1 MENNKNENV
10 AKLVGKLVTIKKI
23 WSSDDQQI
31 FEGLLQIVRDSG
43 IVDLIP
49 LLFANKD
56 VKVDSFISIVGQF
69 RSRDVSKPDGR
80 LKVQLYVYVK
90 ELDIIDSCLYKNDIE
105 MTGYVCKKPTL
116 RNTPSGKQIADLL
129 IACNYSKDKTA
140 YIPVIT
146 WGREARKSGR
156 YSVGTKVKLDGRI
169 QSRKY
174 TKQINDNNDV
184 EEFVAYELSA
194 NHIDMLD
201 ESI

>member
-1 MENNKNENV
+1 MELVKYENNE
-10 AKLVGKLVTIKKI
+10 LVVSQDLITILKDFKKKKVEI
-23 WSSDDQQI
+23 ELQEKQLREELLEAMEKYGILNWSSEDQTI
-31 FEGLLQIVRDSG
+31 YEGLLQIVRDSG

-90 ELDIIDSCLYKNDIE
+90 ELNVIDSCLYSNDIE
-105 MTGYVCKKPTL
+105 ITGYVCKKPTL

-129 IACNYSKDKTA
+129 IACNYNKDKTA

-146 WGREARKSGR
+146 WGREARKSGK

-169 QSRKY
+169 
-174 TKQINDNNDV
+174 
-184 EEFVAYELSA
+184 
-194 NHIDMLD
+194 
-201 ESI
+201 

>member
-43 IVDLIP
+43 MVDLIP

-56 VKVDSFISIVGQF
+56 VKVDSFISIIGQF

>member
-129 IACNYSKDKTA
+129 IECNYSKDKTA

>member
-1 MENNKNENV
+1 MENIKNENV
-10 AKLVGKLVTIKKI
+10 AALKGKLVTIKKI
-23 WSSDDQQI
+23 WSSEDQTI
-31 FEGLLQIVRDSG
+31 YEGLLQIVRDSG

-49 LLFANKD
+49 ILFSNIE
-56 VKVDSFISIVGQF
+56 VEVNSFVSIIGQF
-69 RSRDVSKPDGR
+69 RSRDVTKNDGR

-90 ELDIIDSCLYKNDIE
+90 QLTILETNLYSNDIE
-105 MTGYVCKKPTL
+105 MTGYICKQPSL

-140 YIPVIT
+140 YIPVIA
-146 WGREARKSGR
+146 WGREARKGGK
-156 YSVGTKVKLDGRI
+156 YKVGTQVKLDGRI

-174 TKQINDNNDV
+174 TKQVNECI

>member
-1 MENNKNENV
+1 MENIKNENV

>member
-1 MENNKNENV
+1 
-10 AKLVGKLVTIKKI
+10 
-23 WSSDDQQI
+23 
-31 FEGLLQIVRDSG
+31 
-43 IVDLIP
+43 
-49 LLFANKD
+49 
-56 VKVDSFISIVGQF
+56 
-69 RSRDVSKPDGR
+69 
-80 LKVQLYVYVK
+80 
-90 ELDIIDSCLYKNDIE
+90 

-129 IACNYSKDKTA
+129 IACNYSKDKSA

>member
-1 MENNKNENV
+1 MENIKNQNV
-10 AKLVGKLVTIKKI
+10 AALKGKLVTIKKI
-23 WSSDDQQI
+23 WSGEDQTI
-31 FEGLLQIVRDSG
+31 YEGLLQVVRDSG

-49 LLFANKD
+49 ILFSN
-56 VKVDSFISIVGQF
+56 VEVEVNSFISIIGQF
-69 RSRDVSKPDGR
+69 RSRDVTKNDGR

-90 ELDIIDSCLYKNDIE
+90 ELTILETHLYSNDIE
-105 MTGYVCKKPTL
+105 MTGYVCKQPSL

-140 YIPVIT
+140 YIPVIA
-146 WGREARKSGR
+146 WGREARKSGK
-156 YSVGTKVKLDGRI
+156 YKVGTQVKLDGRI

-174 TKQINDNNDV
+174 TKQVNECI

-194 NHIDMLD
+194 NHIDILD

>member
-10 AKLVGKLVTIKKI
+10 AKLVGKLVTVKKI
-23 WSSDDQQI
+23 WSSEDQTI
-31 FEGLLQIVRDSG
+31 YEGLLQIVRDSG

-90 ELDIIDSCLYKNDIE
+90 ELNVIDSCLYSNDIE
-105 MTGYVCKKPTL
+105 ITGYVCKKPTL

-129 IACNYSKDKTA
+129 IACNYNKDKTA

-146 WGREARKSGR
+146 WGREARKSGK

-169 QSRKY
+169 
-174 TKQINDNNDV
+174 
-184 EEFVAYELSA
+184 
-194 NHIDMLD
+194 
-201 ESI
+201 